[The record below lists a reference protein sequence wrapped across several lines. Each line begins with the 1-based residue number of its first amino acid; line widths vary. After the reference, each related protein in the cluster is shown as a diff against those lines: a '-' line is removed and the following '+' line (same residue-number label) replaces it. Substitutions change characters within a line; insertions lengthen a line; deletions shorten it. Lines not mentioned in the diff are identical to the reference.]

1 MEDRRVFEEFRE
13 EFREMLKKFLMMRK
27 ESCWVF

>member
-1 MEDRRVFEEFRE
+1 MEERRVLEECRE

-27 ESCWVF
+27 ESP